1 MFVQR
6 ADSSHMRVEAAAVE
20 DDLEGPRLTRQDLP
34 SKQYDSLDYDVCY
47 NVPYKRMLRGYGR
60 WTYVHTTLMRWVVVA
75 IIGCLTG
82 FTGFVI
88 QFLVLKLWA
97 AKLNNVFDVV
107 YNATISR
114 GTVVLGFLALLG
126 VNVACALVSSLAS
139 AVQPVS
145 AGSGVPEVKCYLNGV
160 KIPNVVKART
170 FIAKVVG
177 SIFTVSAEPH
187 SMCPWSPIPCALGA
201 PFHVPLE
208 PHSMCPWS
216 PIPCALGAPFHV
228 HLEPHSMCTWSCP
241 QHLWIGV
248 SRHMYQCLHCW
259 ECCLMMRVCSM
270 AGFVAG
276 KQDPMVHI
284 GAIIGAGIPQLR
296 SMLLCFKKIKF
307 PYSHFRSDRD
317 KRDFVSCGAAAGMAA
332 AFGAPIGGTL
342 FALEE
347 GSSFW
352 NQGLTWR
359 TLFCAF
365 CATYTLNLLR
375 SGVEQGVLWNV
386 TQSTGLVNFGSF
398 GRTQTDSWTL
408 LHLLCFVS
416 MGIFGGLS
424 GAVFNSINTRVTVYR
439 MKYLKK
445 RRCHTAWRVLEA
457 LLCIIATSLLL
468 YVCAMFFGTCAPVN
482 MYNIP
487 KSWNTPVR
495 ESYSYFC
502 PHNETSH
509 YMNDMASLLFQP
521 MEFVVRNLFHNPGP
535 YSLST
540 LGISFF
546 LYFFLACFMFGI
558 GVSGGLFMPCLVIGA
573 TYGRFLA
580 TVLTSSEY
588 TYFNSINFGTYA
600 LIGAASFL
608 AGVMRMSLSLTVILM
623 ESTQD
628 ITFGLPI
635 LFTVMVA
642 KWVGDLFNTG
652 IYHIHITLKRIPHLD
667 GESPYQMN
675 RLVAED
681 VMHADFS
688 YLFPITRVRSVV
700 TVLRVSSSSAFPV
713 VRLDHRTSVT
723 QDTVGQHTPFLYSL
737 PRASLWRQNEQ
748 MKKKQKVVLCGMILR
763 SQLIMLLKGKVFF
776 NERVGPAAQREVSY
790 DEMMADYPRSDD
802 IFKMEFTDEEKEQ
815 LMDLSLYMNP
825 SLYCVSSQTPLYQV
839 FNLFRTMGLRHLP
852 VLNEASHNLVGIVT
866 RFDLTHEKLHELRQR
881 KRKGATEN
889 DHH

>member
-177 SIFTVSAEPH
+177 SIFTVSA
-187 SMCPWSPIPCALGA
+187 
-201 PFHVPLE
+201 
-208 PHSMCPWS
+208 
-216 PIPCALGAPFHV
+216 
-228 HLEPHSMCTWSCP
+228 
-241 QHLWIGV
+241 
-248 SRHMYQCLHCW
+248 
-259 ECCLMMRVCSM
+259 
-270 AGFVAG
+270 GFVAG

-317 KRDFVSCGAAAGMAA
+317 KRDFVSCGAAAGMAVTGTWVHLLMNKCC
-332 AFGAPIGGTL
+332 FISGLRGAPIGGTL

-748 MKKKQKVVLCGMILR
+748 LSSVINSRMKKKQKVVLCGMILR

-802 IFKMEFTDEEKEQ
+802 IFKMEFTNEEKEQ

-866 RFDLTHEKLHELRQR
+866 RFDLTHEKLHELRKR

>member
-6 ADSSHMRVEAAAVE
+6 ADSSHVRVEAAME
-20 DDLEGPRLTRQDLP
+20 DDLETPRITRQDLP
-34 SKQYDSLDYDVCY
+34 SKEYDSLDYDVCY
-47 NVPYKRMLRGYGR
+47 NVPYKRMLRGYGK
-60 WTYVHTTLMRWVVVA
+60 WTYLHTMVMRWVMVA

-82 FTGFVI
+82 LTGFVI

-126 VNVACALVSSLAS
+126 LNVVCALVSSVAS
-139 AVQPVS
+139 AFQPVS
-145 AGSGVPEVKCYLNGV
+145 AGSGIPEVKCYLNGI
-160 KIPNVVKART
+160 KIPDVVKAKT
-170 FIAKVVG
+170 FLAKVIG
-177 SIFTVSAEPH
+177 SIFTVSA
-187 SMCPWSPIPCALGA
+187 G
-201 PFHVPLE
+201 
-208 PHSMCPWS
+208 
-216 PIPCALGAPFHV
+216 
-228 HLEPHSMCTWSCP
+228 
-241 QHLWIGV
+241 
-248 SRHMYQCLHCW
+248 Y
-259 ECCLMMRVCSM
+259 
-270 AGFVAG
+270 VAG

-296 SMLLCFKKIKF
+296 SMLWCFKKIKF
-307 PYSHFRSDRD
+307 PYPHFRSDRD

-365 CATYTLNLLR
+365 CSTYTLNLLR
-375 SGVEQGVLWNV
+375 SGVERGKLWTV
-386 TQSTGLVNFGSF
+386 TQSTGLVNFGPF
-398 GRTQTDSWTL
+398 ENAQRESWTL
-408 LHLLCFVS
+408 LHLLCFIF
-416 MGIFGGLS
+416 MGVFGGLI

-439 MKYLKK
+439 IKYLQK
-445 RRCHTAWRVLEA
+445 RHHRPTWRVLEA

-468 YVCAMFFGTCAPVN
+468 FVCAMFFGTCILGN
-482 MYNIP
+482 SS
-487 KSWNTPVR
+487 KSSKVQVQEN
-495 ESYSYFC
+495 YSYFC
-502 PHNETSH
+502 PGNETGP
-509 YMNDMASLLFQP
+509 YTNDMASLLFQP
-521 MEFVVRNLFHNPGP
+521 MEFVVRNLFHNPLP

-546 LYFFLACFMFGI
+546 LYFFLACFTFGI
-558 GVSGGLFMPCLVIGA
+558 GISGGLFMPCLVIGA

-580 TVLTSSEY
+580 TVLIAYCPEY
-588 TYFNSINFGTYA
+588 GHIYFGTYA

-623 ESTQD
+623 ESTQN

-642 KWVGDLFNTG
+642 KWVGDFFNTG
-652 IYHIHITLKRIPHLD
+652 IYHIHITLKGIPHLD
-667 GESPYQMN
+667 WESPHQMN
-675 RLVAED
+675 RLVADD
-681 VMHADFS
+681 VMHTDSS

-700 TVLRVSSSSAFPV
+700 NVLRVSSSSAFPV
-713 VRLDHRTSVT
+713 VWPDHRTSVT
-723 QDTVGQHTPFLYSL
+723 EDTVGEHTPILYTLPKISL
-737 PRASLWRQNEQ
+737 RRESEQ
-748 MKKKQKVVLCGMILR
+748 IKKKQKVVLCGMILR

-776 NERVGPAAQREVSY
+776 NEMLGPATQREVSY

-802 IFKMEFTDEEKEQ
+802 IFKLEFTEEETEQ

-825 SLYCVSSQTPLYQV
+825 SLYCVSSQTPLNQV

-852 VLNEASHNLVGIVT
+852 VLDEASHNLVGIVT
-866 RFDLTHEKLHELRQR
+866 RFDLTHEKLHELRRR

-889 DHH
+889 DRQ